1 MEEKT
6 SKAQEIAKQVA
17 EMEKVTTKM
26 TLGMT
31 PTGKSDVE
39 IREEL
44 RKELEILTIIPIIPG
59 QSSSDQKLFYR
70 INQVIRAVKLL
81 GELA

>member
-1 MEEKT
+1 
-6 SKAQEIAKQVA
+6 
-17 EMEKVTTKM
+17 
-26 TLGMT
+26 MT

-70 INQVIRAVKLL
+70 INQVIRVVKLL